1 MVNITLSNSSMT
13 PTLVAGTGVNGSLPN
28 MLTNPNG
35 IFVNPTLDLYVADS
49 GNDRVQMFSHG
60 DSNATTVVGNGA
72 SGTISLNHPQ
82 AVVLDAL
89 DVLFI
94 ADTMNHRVVASG
106 SGGFRCIIGCGGTSG
121 SAPNELNI
129 PVSMSFD
136 RDGNLF
142 VVDQGNARIQQ
153 FGMNVVACG
162 KFMNYLTRT
171 IARSILSRSRD
182 LIQPSS
188 IVSLCDVGTERD
200 HRRRQ

>member
-1 MVNITLSNSSMT
+1 MI

-28 MLTNPNG
+28 MLTNPHG

-60 DSNATTVVGNGA
+60 DSNAMTVAGNGA

-94 ADTMNHRVVASG
+94 ADTMSHRIVASG
-106 SGGFRCIIGCGGTSG
+106 SSGFRCIIGCGGTSG
-121 SAPNELNI
+121 SAPNELNT

-153 FGMNVVACG
+153 FGMNVVACR
-162 KFMNYLTRT
+162 KFMKYSTRS

-182 LIQPSS
+182 FLQPSS
-188 IVSLCDVGTERD
+188 IVSLRDVGSERGH
-200 HRRRQ
+200 HRRQ